1 MIELVAIVMVFS
13 IPLTAIITTHTR
25 KQTKLKQSM
34 LADQLELEKLKQENF
49 VIETEKLRLEL
60 EQMRLE
66 EPKKDHLFLNK

>member
-25 KQTKLKQSM
+25 QHTKLKQSM

-49 VIETEKLRLEL
+49 MIETEKLRLEL

-66 EPKKDHLFLNK
+66 ESKKDHQFLIK